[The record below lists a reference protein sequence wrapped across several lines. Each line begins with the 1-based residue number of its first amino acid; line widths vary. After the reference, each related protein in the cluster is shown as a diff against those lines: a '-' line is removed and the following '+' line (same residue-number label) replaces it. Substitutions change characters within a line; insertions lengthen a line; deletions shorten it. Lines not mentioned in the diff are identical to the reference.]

1 MTETTA
7 RWHRELEIFCRIK
20 PLIVLENNVLDMFQ
34 YPRDSAIAR
43 GSILSLTSYLHYFF
57 KDMGY
62 EQIMLYDHIRGFYN
76 NCESGY
82 TERFSQLVSMPVT
95 GNAIP
100 APFKNG
106 RTVPAPA
113 IIRQALAQR
122 EQSAVI
128 IMNFASRCITAADRM
143 DQSEIDSFMQLEQAG
158 LEAQDVTTGAGTVK
172 NLCIL
177 IVNKVNDLP
186 TWFYLQD
193 PNLKVITIPTPTR
206 EEREQFVKGPSFQ
219 SFFARDIR
227 QRDMPYYDEH
237 PAELAKLQDR
247 FVALTEGMSFIE
259 LNGLRRLCKNER
271 YAVGD
276 FCDVIDLFKYGI
288 RENPWKALR
297 WEEFRDSRQ
306 KLEARV
312 KGQSVAI
319 EKTLDILKRA
329 MTGLNGLQHS
339 SHMKPKGVMFFA
351 GPTGTGKTETAKA
364 LAELVFGDE
373 GACIRFDM
381 SEYSQSH
388 SDQRLLGA
396 PPGYVGYEA
405 GGQLTN
411 AVRAHPFSILLFDEI
426 EKAHPSIM
434 DKFLQILEDGRM
446 TDGQGNTVYFSECII
461 IFTSNLGIY
470 TEDPTGRRTANV
482 TADMPYAQVQQQVR
496 GAIESYFKLE
506 LGRPEILNRIGENI
520 VVFDF
525 IRPEVARAILDAQI
539 QKIVAALQEEKRV
552 ALRLEDAAR
561 ETLLARVLQNLDNGG
576 RGIGNIIE
584 SMLINPLARYLFE
597 HPQADSVTID
607 AIVCVDDLVS
617 LVIQGE

>member
-1 MTETTA
+1 MSETTA

-34 YPRDSAIAR
+34 YPRESTIAK

-62 EQIMLYDHIRGFYN
+62 QQIMLYDHIQGFYN
-76 NCESGY
+76 TCEAGY
-82 TERFSQLVSMPVT
+82 TERFSQLVSKPAT

-100 APFKNG
+100 APFKSG
-106 RTVPAPA
+106 RGVPAPA

-158 LEAQDVTTGAGTVK
+158 LEAQDVTAGGGTVK
-172 NLCIL
+172 NLCIM
-177 IVNKVNDLP
+177 IVSKVNDLP

-206 EEREQFVKGPSFQ
+206 EEREQFIKGPSFQ

-227 QRDMPYYDEH
+227 QRDMPYYQEH
-237 PAELAKLQDR
+237 PAELEKMQDS
-247 FVALTEGMSFIE
+247 FVAQTEGMSFIE

-271 YAVGD
+271 YAVND

-297 WEEFRDSRQ
+297 WEDFRTSRQ
-306 KLEARV
+306 KLEQRV
-312 KGQSVAI
+312 KGQPVAL

-388 SDQRLLGA
+388 SDQRLLA
-396 PPGYVGYEA
+396 RPPGMWATRPAVSSPTRFA
-405 GGQLTN
+405 RIPSLSCCLTKLKK
-411 AVRAHPFSILLFDEI
+411 PIP
-426 EKAHPSIM
+426 PSW
-434 DKFLQILEDGRM
+434 
-446 TDGQGNTVYFSECII
+446 
-461 IFTSNLGIY
+461 TSSC
-470 TEDPTGRRTANV
+470 RSWRTA
-482 TADMPYAQVQQQVR
+482 
-496 GAIESYFKLE
+496 G
-506 LGRPEILNRIGENI
+506 
-520 VVFDF
+520 
-525 IRPEVARAILDAQI
+525 
-539 QKIVAALQEEKRV
+539 
-552 ALRLEDAAR
+552 
-561 ETLLARVLQNLDNGG
+561 
-576 RGIGNIIE
+576 
-584 SMLINPLARYLFE
+584 
-597 HPQADSVTID
+597 
-607 AIVCVDDLVS
+607 
-617 LVIQGE
+617 